1 MTNAPY
7 QTRRRNS
14 TNSITSKLADGSVYI
29 AAIVVC
35 CWLLGPIINQAY
47 YNGPSVVNDKFAV
60 YYNEPLTPF
69 WRALY
74 SMDLLTTRSPAAA
87 AAAAA
92 AAAHNTTTRQ
102 QKNNWKNCNAHKTN
116 DKKNIDETGA
126 ERSRGRKEC
135 LLPGEDQKKK
145 TEFWL
150 IIFLGGGSSRFVL
163 SWRSE
168 QDRRRVATTTRSTF
182 IWHPAPSAELF
193 LFFSFSLLSL
203 SRLLTR
209 AHAD

>member
-1 MTNAPY
+1 MRHTKRVDE
-7 QTRRRNS
+7 TRLIASPANW
-14 TNSITSKLADGSVYI
+14 LMDPYI

-35 CWLLGPIINQAY
+35 CWLGPIINQAY

-102 QKNNWKNCNAHKTN
+102 QKNN
-116 DKKNIDETGA
+116 
-126 ERSRGRKEC
+126 
-135 LLPGEDQKKK
+135 
-145 TEFWL
+145 
-150 IIFLGGGSSRFVL
+150 
-163 SWRSE
+163 
-168 QDRRRVATTTRSTF
+168 
-182 IWHPAPSAELF
+182 
-193 LFFSFSLLSL
+193 
-203 SRLLTR
+203 
-209 AHAD
+209 